1 MSHFEQAR
9 GLLRASLLDNFGSD
23 HTVTLSD
30 GYSHTVRGYVKST
43 ETDGVKTH
51 HFYASEDIEP
61 GSRVMVNG
69 QSYSLAFAGMAD
81 GKGGQSQV
89 VRMYVMSLP
98 VRNQGASNGWSE
110 FENVG

>member
-30 GYSHTVRGYVKST
+30 GYSHTVRGYVKSA

-69 QSYSLAFAGMAD
+69 QSYSLAFAGRVGA
-81 GKGGQSQV
+81 SQV
-89 VRMYVMSLP
+89 VRLYVMSLP
-98 VRNQGASNGWSE
+98 VRNQGAINGWSE